1 MVNWLALIILIF
13 LIGSYCTVAKRVI
26 FESFTNNTGH
36 LEFKEDLC
44 SDSSSSDDSES
55 DDDEEAEAHGDGAAV
70 SSHESRVDDTIIIK
84 DTIRKNS
91 KVGSSLNFTYIDENC
106 EKVVDYDT
114 KPEFPIEEVKS
125 SPITPIVNVNNN
137 FPSWEKSACKVS
149 GPAGKT
155 HKFANE
161 EKFHSEM
168 FDDTGLKPKPELD
181 SPYGFVYFPNKYWKQ
196 WHRKPPVCTPTDKC
210 KILPTYTQGTPVDVL
225 DYTQLGSIMPK
236 FEYQEEYE
244 NSCK

>member
-125 SPITPIVNVNNN
+125 SLPNT
-137 FPSWEKSACKVS
+137 K
-149 GPAGKT
+149 
-155 HKFANE
+155 AN
-161 EKFHSEM
+161 
-168 FDDTGLKPKPELD
+168 
-181 SPYGFVYFPNKYWKQ
+181 W
-196 WHRKPPVCTPTDKC
+196 
-210 KILPTYTQGTPVDVL
+210 
-225 DYTQLGSIMPK
+225 
-236 FEYQEEYE
+236 
-244 NSCK
+244 